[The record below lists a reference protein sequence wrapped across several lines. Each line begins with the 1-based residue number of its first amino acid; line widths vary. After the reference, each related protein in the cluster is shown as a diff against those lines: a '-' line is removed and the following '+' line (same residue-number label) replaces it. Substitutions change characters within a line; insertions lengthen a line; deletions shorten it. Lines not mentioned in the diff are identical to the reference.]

1 MSTQRPERLFGIVI
15 VLVLAAAIVAA
26 VALSQESGNTPAVS
40 TAPGAAGPPAG
51 APLAT
56 VVHVSDGDTI
66 VVSIGGVTERVRYV
80 GLDAPEVAH
89 PQDGTS
95 AECGGEAARDANAE
109 LVDGHEVAL
118 ERDTSERDRFGRLLR
133 HVWVAGAAGW
143 LLVGERLIEIGA
155 AEARTYEPDTAR
167 DDEFA
172 DAERRARAAERGIWG
187 SC

>member
-1 MSTQRPERLFGIVI
+1 MSTQRPERLLAIVI
-15 VLVLAAAIVAA
+15 VLLLTAAIVAA
-26 VALSQESGNTPAVS
+26 VALSQGSDGSQTVS
-40 TAPGAAGPPAG
+40 TAPEASGLPAG
-51 APLAT
+51 ALLAT
-56 VVHVSDGDTI
+56 VVHVTDGDTI

-89 PQDGTS
+89 PQDGTP
-95 AECGGEAARDANAE
+95 AECGSDAARDANAE
-109 LVDGHEVAL
+109 LVDGREVAL

-133 HVWVAGAAGW
+133 HVWVAGAGGW

-155 AEARTYEPDTAR
+155 AEARTYEPDTSH

-172 DAERRARAAERGIWG
+172 DAERDARAAGLGIWG